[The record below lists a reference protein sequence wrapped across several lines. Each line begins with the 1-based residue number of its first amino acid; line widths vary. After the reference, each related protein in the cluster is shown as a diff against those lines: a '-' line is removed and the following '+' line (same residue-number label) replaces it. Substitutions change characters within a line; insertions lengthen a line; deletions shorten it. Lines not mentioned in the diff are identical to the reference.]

1 MQKFARGESY
11 LMTTVSTG
19 AELQSRA
26 APRKGHVKR
35 LNSYDEWSP
44 LREVIVGSGLNYTTH
59 DRELSFDL
67 FLHENITGDNDLS
80 RKSWIHP
87 PFLPPSGTEKRSRIR
102 INQRHVDEL
111 NEDIAG
117 LVATL
122 ESLSVTVHQPIEL
135 GPEVPDM
142 QTPAWSAAM
151 MPALNVR
158 DSLVIMGDE
167 IVETPPMMRSR
178 YFENQLLKPILM
190 NYFAHGARWSVM
202 PRPLMTDGSFDFSYV
217 DGTGSPDEP
226 LEVVSRPDD
235 SPFHV
240 GIEMMMDAA
249 QILRFGRDVLVNVAT
264 LHHELAYTWLERHF
278 EGRRR
283 LHRIYRL
290 SDDHIDSTVLPLRPG
305 LLLVRSSEIVNQ
317 LPAELQKWDR
327 IYYPMP
333 EPDGFPTYQDDDLI
347 ITSPYI
353 DLNVLSVDENTVIVN
368 AAHVELVKLLE
379 SHNLTAVPVQHRHR
393 RLFGGGFHC
402 FTVDT
407 VRDGG
412 FEDYFS

>member
-1 MQKFARGESY
+1 MQ
-11 LMTTVSTG
+11 
-19 AELQSRA
+19 
-26 APRKGHVKR
+26 

-59 DRELSFDL
+59 ERELTFDL
-67 FLHENITGDNDLS
+67 FLYENITGDNDSS
-80 RKSWIHP
+80 RKPWLYP
-87 PFLPPSGTEKRSRIR
+87 PFAPPIGADKRSRIR

-117 LVATL
+117 LVETL
-122 ESLSVTVHQPIEL
+122 ESLRVKVHRPIDL
-135 GPEVPDM
+135 GPAVPEV

-151 MPALNVR
+151 IPALNVR
-158 DSLVIMGDE
+158 DNVVIIGDE

-178 YFENQLLKPILM
+178 YFENQLLKPIFM
-190 NYFAHGARWSVM
+190 DYFRQGARWSVM

-226 LEVVSRPDD
+226 LNPVSRPDD
-235 SPFHV
+235 SPYNV
-240 GIEMMMDAA
+240 GFEMMMDAA
-249 QILRFGRDVLVNVAT
+249 QILRFGQDILVNVSTA
-264 LHHELAYTWLERHF
+264 HHELAYEWLVRHLA
-278 EGRRR
+278 GRFR

-305 LLLVRSSEIVNQ
+305 LLLARSPEIVDQ
-317 LPAELQKWDR
+317 LPPSLQKWDR
-327 IYYPMP
+327 IYYPLP
-333 EPDGFPTYQDDDLI
+333 PADGFPDYDDNDLVL
-347 ITSPYI
+347 TSRFI
-353 DLNVLSVDENTVIVN
+353 DMNLLSIDTDTVIVN
-368 AAHVELVKLLE
+368 SDHPELIKLLE
-379 SHNLTAVPVQHRHR
+379 SQGITAVPVRHRHR

-412 FEDYFS
+412 LEDYLTG